1 MLRLGNGTIPYQLV
15 FPEVFYQGNG
25 GKGGFDAILGNPP
38 WDKAITE
45 PKAFFSEY
53 APWILDAESEGDWE
67 GSRERLL
74 SLDSTLGNKYEEYK
88 LSQKSPVLI
97 ASRMNSGITDGD
109 RFSQGHPELFVLFT
123 TRAIERLANPA
134 SGYVGFLCGGG
145 LISNASS
152 KSARRAILS
161 NSYPLALLQ
170 FDNANRLFADLPPIL
185 EFCVFACSARQ
196 SANSFRFSLRLKQY
210 EALQKGPFEYPTL
223 DDIAASA
230 AAGFILGASATGNNQ
245 TSLKEGLRSWW
256 GIDLTAEADPAKREY
271 HKPISELIGSN
282 DADARLHRCSREILS
297 LGYAAFRT
305 GPSIQQYSDIPEQ
318 RHSRWSTN
326 LHDAIS
332 LLDSRIRGSLPSL
345 CHYRLT
351 VRRTCG
357 SPKSNER
364 SLIST
369 LLPPGF
375 ICSDKL
381 MTERRPFDRPA
392 WKALVACAAWNSF
405 ILDSLARRIISTTFG
420 LAQMSAVTLPRVT
433 PEAELFLAHCS
444 LRLVCLHDGYA
455 ELWHNEIGSHWR
467 EQGEQ
472 HKWPAVADADS
483 RWQVRACI
491 DAVVAM
497 FYGVSRSHYETVLG
511 SFSHRTFPKAPYLCL
526 EAYDE
531 LKDKGLKAFI
541 QEHDP
546 YWDVPLNE
554 SLPKLVIDLAI
565 PGQASASLG
574 PLFDGAA
581 AEVVVPAQPPIKTSS
596 TTAVL
601 PRTYRVAVTPTKGA
615 NSAFATIAELLR
627 SRGVITSSDAQQ
639 ATGLDAAG
647 VRPHLQQLVQ
657 QGLAVTEGQRRG
669 MRYRRVD
676 G

>member
-1 MLRLGNGTIPYQLV
+1 
-15 FPEVFYQGNG
+15 
-25 GKGGFDAILGNPP
+25 
-38 WDKAITE
+38 
-45 PKAFFSEY
+45 
-53 APWILDAESEGDWE
+53 
-67 GSRERLL
+67 
-74 SLDSTLGNKYEEYK
+74 
-88 LSQKSPVLI
+88 
-97 ASRMNSGITDGD
+97 
-109 RFSQGHPELFVLFT
+109 
-123 TRAIERLANPA
+123 
-134 SGYVGFLCGGG
+134 
-145 LISNASS
+145 
-152 KSARRAILS
+152 
-161 NSYPLALLQ
+161 
-170 FDNANRLFADLPPIL
+170 
-185 EFCVFACSARQ
+185 
-196 SANSFRFSLRLKQY
+196 
-210 EALQKGPFEYPTL
+210 
-223 DDIAASA
+223 
-230 AAGFILGASATGNNQ
+230 
-245 TSLKEGLRSWW
+245 
-256 GIDLTAEADPAKREY
+256 
-271 HKPISELIGSN
+271 
-282 DADARLHRCSREILS
+282 
-297 LGYAAFRT
+297 
-305 GPSIQQYSDIPEQ
+305 
-318 RHSRWSTN
+318 
-326 LHDAIS
+326 
-332 LLDSRIRGSLPSL
+332 
-345 CHYRLT
+345 
-351 VRRTCG
+351 
-357 SPKSNER
+357 
-364 SLIST
+364 
-369 LLPPGF
+369 
-375 ICSDKL
+375 
-381 MTERRPFDRPA
+381 
-392 WKALVACAAWNSF
+392 
-405 ILDSLARRIISTTFG
+405 
-420 LAQMSAVTLPRVT
+420 MSAVTLPRVT